1 MVRHPLRTAL
11 GAAILTALL
20 SASPLT
26 GQTTG
31 QTPDQATLV
40 ADQILINADSTMVAN
55 GAVEVLYKGTRLTA
69 SKITFDQTSNLL
81 KIEGPIAIDDGSGT
95 VILASEAEIS
105 SDMRN
110 GILKSARLV
119 LQDQMQLAAAQMDR
133 VDGRYTQLSRVVASS
148 CQVCPTNPRPL
159 WEIRASRV
167 VHDQTE
173 RQLYFDNAQF
183 RVAGVPVFWVPR
195 LRMPDPTVDRAT
207 GFLLPTLRSSSTL
220 GLGIKVPY
228 FIAIGDS
235 RDVTLTP
242 FVTDSGNKS
251 LAFRYR
257 EAFANGTLSFE
268 GELSKDDLTTRDTRG
283 YLFSYGSFLLPRSY
297 RLGYQIETVT
307 DDGYLLD
314 YNIAEKDRLATGAY
328 LQRTGRDSYFDT
340 RLFKHNSLRAG
351 DDNQTLPSLVGN
363 LSLIRSMTPDL
374 IGGQATLSFDVLT
387 LNRSSGVSFDAN
399 GDGVTDGRDMTRAT
413 LGVNWRRQELLTNGM
428 VLGFGAGLTADA
440 FSIRQDN
447 AFPSVVT
454 RMTPM
459 AFADL
464 SWPWVKSASGG
475 HSAQVIEP
483 VVQLI
488 WSQESTTPVPN
499 EDSTLV
505 EFDEGNLFSFSRFP
519 GADVYESGLRANV
532 GLSWSRYD
540 PAGWNFTV
548 AGGRIFRSEDLGQF
562 STGTRLSGTRSD
574 WLLAMRLQSNQ
585 GLAVANRALFDDD
598 FSFSKDELRLDWDN
612 GITSIGANYVW
623 LMADPLG
630 GRPTS
635 TSELAFDAGW
645 QFTSGWRA
653 VTAGRYDFETDRA
666 AKAGIGL
673 EYRNECAA
681 VDLSLSRRFTSS
693 TTVTPTTELSVAV
706 RLSGFGTGSD
716 GRMYRKSCGG

>member
-1 MVRHPLRTAL
+1 MVRRPLRTAL

-207 GFLLPTLRSSSTL
+207 GFLLPTLRSSSSL

-340 RLFKHNSLRAG
+340 RIFKYNSLRAG

-363 LSLIRSMTPDL
+363 LSLIRRMTPDL
-374 IGGQATLSFDVLT
+374 IGGQATLSFDVLS

-623 LMADPLG
+623 LTADPLG

-635 TSELAFDAGW
+635 ISELAFDAGW

-653 VTAGRYDFETDRA
+653 VAAGRYDFEADRA

>member
-1 MVRHPLRTAL
+1 MVRRPLRTAL

-363 LSLIRSMTPDL
+363 LSLIRRMTPDL

-635 TSELAFDAGW
+635 ISELAFDAGW

-653 VTAGRYDFETDRA
+653 VAAGRYDFEADRA

>member
-488 WSQESTTPVPN
+488 WSQESATPVPN

>member
-1 MVRHPLRTAL
+1 
-11 GAAILTALL
+11 
-20 SASPLT
+20 
-26 GQTTG
+26 
-31 QTPDQATLV
+31 
-40 ADQILINADSTMVAN
+40 
-55 GAVEVLYKGTRLTA
+55 
-69 SKITFDQTSNLL
+69 
-81 KIEGPIAIDDGSGT
+81 
-95 VILASEAEIS
+95 
-105 SDMRN
+105 
-110 GILKSARLV
+110 
-119 LQDQMQLAAAQMDR
+119 
-133 VDGRYTQLSRVVASS
+133 
-148 CQVCPTNPRPL
+148 
-159 WEIRASRV
+159 
-167 VHDQTE
+167 
-173 RQLYFDNAQF
+173 
-183 RVAGVPVFWVPR
+183 
-195 LRMPDPTVDRAT
+195 MPDPTVDRAT
-207 GFLLPTLRSSSTL
+207 GFLLPTLRSSSSL

-340 RLFKHNSLRAG
+340 RIFKYNSLRAG

-363 LSLIRSMTPDL
+363 LSLIRRMTPDL
-374 IGGQATLSFDVLT
+374 IGGQATLSFDVLS

-548 AGGRIFRSEDLGQF
+548 AGGRIFPLRRPRPVLDRHAPL
-562 STGTRLSGTRSD
+562 RHP
-574 WLLAMRLQSNQ
+574 
-585 GLAVANRALFDDD
+585 
-598 FSFSKDELRLDWDN
+598 LRL
-612 GITSIGANYVW
+612 A
-623 LMADPLG
+623 
-630 GRPTS
+630 
-635 TSELAFDAGW
+635 
-645 QFTSGWRA
+645 SGHA
-653 VTAGRYDFETDRA
+653 P
-666 AKAGIGL
+666 AKQPGP
-673 EYRNECAA
+673 
-681 VDLSLSRRFTSS
+681 RRRQPRTF
-693 TTVTPTTELSVAV
+693 
-706 RLSGFGTGSD
+706 R
-716 GRMYRKSCGG
+716 R

>member
-1 MVRHPLRTAL
+1 MVRRPLKTAL
-11 GAAILTALL
+11 AAALVAAFL

-26 GQTTG
+26 GQTT
-31 QTPDQATLV
+31 DQATLV

-69 SKITFDQTSNLL
+69 SKITFDQTSSKLL
-81 KIEGPIAIDDGSGT
+81 IEGPITIDDGQGS

-105 SDMRN
+105 SDMRD

-183 RVAGVPVFWVPR
+183 RVAGIPVFWIPR
-195 LRMPDPTVDRAT
+195 LRMPDPTLDRAT
-207 GFLLPTLRSSSTL
+207 GFMLPTLRSSSSL

-235 RDVTLTP
+235 RDLTLTP

-257 EAFANGTLSFE
+257 EAFTNGTLSIE

-283 YLFSYGSFLLPRSY
+283 YLFSYGTFLLPRSY
-297 RLGYQIETVT
+297 QLGYQIETVT

-314 YNIAEKDRLATGAY
+314 YDIAEKDRLATGTF
-328 LQRTGRDSYFDT
+328 LQRTGRDSYFDA
-340 RLFKHNSLRAG
+340 RIFKYNSLRVG
-351 DDNQTLPSLVGN
+351 DDNQTLPSLVGDV
-363 LSLIRSMTPDL
+363 SFIRRVTPDV
-374 IGGQATLSFDVLT
+374 IGGQGVLT
-387 LNRSSGVSFDAN
+387 FDLHSLNRSSGVPFDAN

-413 LGVNWRRQELLTNGM
+413 LGLSWRRQELLTNGM
-428 VLGFGAGLTADA
+428 VFGFGAGLTADA
-440 FSIRQDN
+440 ISIRQDN
-447 AFPSVVT
+447 AYPSVIT
-454 RMTPM
+454 RTTPM
-459 AFADL
+459 VFADL
-464 SWPWVKSASGG
+464 RWPWVKSATGG

-488 WSQESTTPVPN
+488 WSKENTEPVPN

-612 GITSIGANYVW
+612 GIASIGANYVW
-623 LMADPLG
+623 LVADPLG

-653 VTAGRYDFETDRA
+653 VAAGRYDFEADSA
-666 AKAGIGL
+666 AKAGIGF

-706 RLSGFGTGSD
+706 RLNGFGTGSD

>member
-1 MVRHPLRTAL
+1 MVRRPLRTAL

-207 GFLLPTLRSSSTL
+207 GFLLPTLRSSSSL

-340 RLFKHNSLRAG
+340 RIFKYNSLRAG

-363 LSLIRSMTPDL
+363 LSLIRRMTPDL
-374 IGGQATLSFDVLT
+374 IGGQATLSFDVLS

-623 LMADPLG
+623 LTADPLG

-653 VTAGRYDFETDRA
+653 VAAGRYDFEADRA

>member
-1 MVRHPLRTAL
+1 MVRRPLRTAL

-207 GFLLPTLRSSSTL
+207 GFLLPTLRSSSSL

-340 RLFKHNSLRAG
+340 RIFKYNSLRAG

-363 LSLIRSMTPDL
+363 LSLIRRMTPDL
-374 IGGQATLSFDVLT
+374 IGGQATLSFDVLS

-488 WSQESTTPVPN
+488 WSQESSTPVPN

-623 LMADPLG
+623 LTADPLG

-653 VTAGRYDFETDRA
+653 VAAGRYDFEADRA

>member
-1 MVRHPLRTAL
+1 MVRRPLRTAL

-207 GFLLPTLRSSSTL
+207 GFLLPTLRSSSSL

-340 RLFKHNSLRAG
+340 RIFKYNSLRAG

-363 LSLIRSMTPDL
+363 LSLIRRMTPDL
-374 IGGQATLSFDVLT
+374 IGGQATLSFDVLS

-562 STGTRLSGTRSD
+562 STRSD

-623 LMADPLG
+623 LTADPLG

-653 VTAGRYDFETDRA
+653 VAAGRYDFEADRA

>member
-363 LSLIRSMTPDL
+363 LSLIRRMTPDL